1 MTQMDTPQGDNDSGT
16 AQIFARIAGADGSDG
31 PDAQEGRNGLRFIA
45 SLSLTKVSD
54 GLIDPKLVLSW
65 LMTSLGAPGALAA
78 ALVPIRE
85 AGALLP
91 QVGYAA
97 IVDRLSHRKWMWVA
111 GSLGQGLSAL
121 GIAAAGATLQD
132 TAAGLVI
139 CALLAILALSRAA
152 CSISTKDVLGRTV
165 EQTRRG
171 AVTGLAGSVASIG
184 VLIFALLL
192 MSGLLQDRTP
202 VLIAVALAGAFWL
215 LAAGLF
221 STIEEPAVETRDH
234 PQFPPIRK
242 ILSGD
247 ANLRHFIL
255 VRGLLVS
262 TALAPP
268 WLVVLAGEGA
278 ILQQL
283 GALVLASAAASFAS
297 SFIWG
302 RLADQSSRHV
312 LALAGVIAALAMAG
326 MLVLAAL
333 GLADTVWAGPAVLF
347 VLMLAYHGVRQ
358 GRSTYLVDASPED
371 QRATYAAVANLSIGL
386 ILLAAGAFGGGLG
399 TVSASLALGG
409 FAAMAL
415 AGGLLALRLKE
426 VEDA

>member
-1 MTQMDTPQGDNDSGT
+1 MSSGC
-16 AQIFARIAGADGSDG
+16 
-31 PDAQEGRNGLRFIA
+31 
-45 SLSLTKVSD
+45 
-54 GLIDPKLVLSW
+54 W
-65 LMTSLGAPGALAA
+65 
-78 ALVPIRE
+78 
-85 AGALLP
+85 
-91 QVGYAA
+91 
-97 IVDRLSHRKWMWVA
+97 
-111 GSLGQGLSAL
+111 
-121 GIAAAGATLQD
+121 
-132 TAAGLVI
+132 
-139 CALLAILALSRAA
+139 
-152 CSISTKDVLGRTV
+152 
-165 EQTRRG
+165 RRG
-171 AVTGLAGSVASIG
+171 CFPRS
-184 VLIFALLL
+184 
-192 MSGLLQDRTP
+192 RNRRWKP
-202 VLIAVALAGAFWL
+202 
-215 LAAGLF
+215 
-221 STIEEPAVETRDH
+221 
-234 PQFPPIRK
+234 PPIRK
-242 ILSGD
+242 ILSED

-283 GALVLASAAASFAS
+283 GALVLASAAASFVS
-297 SFIWG
+297 SFVWG

-371 QRATYAAVANLSIGL
+371 QRATYSAVANLSIGL

>member
-1 MTQMDTPQGDNDSGT
+1 MTQMDTPRGDNDSGT
-16 AQIFARIAGADGSDG
+16 AQIFARIAGAEGSDG
-31 PDAQEGRNGLRFIA
+31 PDAQEGRNGLRFIG

-121 GIAAAGATLQD
+121 GIAAAGATLEG

-202 VLIAVALAGAFWL
+202 VLIAVALAGVFWL
-215 LAAGLF
+215 LAA
-221 STIEEPAVETRDH
+221 SD
-234 PQFPPIRK
+234 
-242 ILSGD
+242 
-247 ANLRHFIL
+247 
-255 VRGLLVS
+255 
-262 TALAPP
+262 
-268 WLVVLAGEGA
+268 
-278 ILQQL
+278 
-283 GALVLASAAASFAS
+283 
-297 SFIWG
+297 
-302 RLADQSSRHV
+302 
-312 LALAGVIAALAMAG
+312 
-326 MLVLAAL
+326 
-333 GLADTVWAGPAVLF
+333 
-347 VLMLAYHGVRQ
+347 
-358 GRSTYLVDASPED
+358 
-371 QRATYAAVANLSIGL
+371 
-386 ILLAAGAFGGGLG
+386 
-399 TVSASLALGG
+399 
-409 FAAMAL
+409 
-415 AGGLLALRLKE
+415 
-426 VEDA
+426 